1 MGLTLEET
9 RAAEFGLMALHRR
22 YARSRGARRPRSLL
36 RARSSPRRSLV
47 RSPPRSEMPPGFGG
61 LVRDGLPESIA
72 CSTIEIWV
80 KDEARA
86 GQRGGNAY
94 IWYKLA
100 HTHP

>member
-1 MGLTLEET
+1 
-9 RAAEFGLMALHRR
+9 
-22 YARSRGARRPRSLL
+22 
-36 RARSSPRRSLV
+36 
-47 RSPPRSEMPPGFGG
+47 MPPGFGG

-94 IWYKLA
+94 I
-100 HTHP
+100 